1 MDGHVLQQVG
11 LLPEGLGAVLA
22 AKGLLAGV
30 GAQVHLDVGLVEEA
44 PVADLAVVHHL
55 LAQVAAVVA
64 TAETAATAAAATTR
78 RTGPST
84 AQQRPLQKKK

>member
-64 TAETAATAAAATTR
+64 TAETAATATTR

-84 AQQRPLQKKK
+84 AQQRPLQKYK